1 MENKLVLFLKD
12 FNLTAGDQVLF
23 NKFSLDVFAG
33 EIIGFCAPTGT
44 GKTSLFNHI
53 ANMANAI
60 PEYNS
65 VVPVNNSAVPEPV
78 EGLSISY
85 VFQEPRLIPSIS
97 VLKNVMLPL
106 ENKMDFQTA
115 KDTAIQWLEKLHMS
129 HKLNEL
135 AKTLSGGE
143 QQRTAIA
150 RAFAYVKA
158 AVPEQGVVVPEQGVV
173 VPEPVEG
180 LLLLDE
186 PFASQDETNTKNI
199 VDLIKQ
205 LVEEKQC
212 ACLVISHDRQ
222 VLEGLC
228 TRIITQKDFCA

>member
-1 MENKLVLFLKD
+1 MMENKLVLFLKD
-12 FNLTAGDQVLF
+12 FNLSAGEQILF

-60 PEYNS
+60 PVYNS
-65 VVPVNNSAVPEPV
+65 AIPEPV
-78 EGLSISY
+78 EGVSISY

-158 AVPEQGVVVPEQGVV
+158 SVPEQ
-173 VPEPVEG
+173 VEG

-205 LVEEKQC
+205 IVEEKQC

-228 TRIITQKDFCA
+228 TRIITQKDFCV